1 MSGEMISFDVVIRAT
16 DQVTRSGYRVEHLLV
31 RRMRSGKQR
40 NDKSRTSDAIL
51 HVWILQHLRMFP
63 PFPKPEF
70 TPILECMNQRVF
82 ICFLSFSHA
91 FLVKAAEPVNFSRDV
106 LPILSENCLSCHG
119 PDDSNRKADLRLDLR
134 EAATHEN
141 KEGIAALVPGSPE
154 KSELFKRVISKDPDE
169 IMPTPKSH
177 KRPLNEK
184 QKAILAQWITEG
196 APWGK
201 HWAFEK
207 PQKAPLPEKC
217 DNPVDAF
224 VYARLRQEGLTPSP
238 EAEPHTLLRRLTLD
252 LHGLPPNES
261 EVDAFLSDRSTD
273 AWERAVERLLA
284 SPHFGERMAMWWLDV
299 ARYADTDGFQSDSTR
314 SNWPWRDWVT
324 DAFNTNQPF
333 DRFTIEQFAG
343 DLLPNPSVSQRLAT
357 CFHRNHMTNGEGG
370 RDPEESRVDYVIDR
384 VNTTGTA
391 FLGLTL
397 GCTQC
402 HNHKF
407 DPITQKDYYSLT
419 AFFNSIDETGAAGSG
434 AKPFL
439 ETKSTHAQTALNEA
453 AQTVQEYERA
463 ERNARHSA
471 EQKFAKDLPAILKS
485 TSSSFQEWSPL
496 PAVTLAS
503 TEGTIL
509 TQSRDF
515 IIHAAGPNPNQD
527 EYRIT
532 SKTDLKRITGI
543 KLEILPEVIEGKAVL
558 SRGKSG
564 EFIITDI
571 KVQVRQS
578 GKTEVRDILLKNAVA
593 DFSADKKPNG
603 GYGDIKDTLDDDP
616 RNGWSTKGAPQDAVH
631 TAVFELAEPL
641 VLDPDEE
648 LLVELRQR
656 STLGDANVA
665 QYRLSVS
672 DQLGATV
679 KGLKPGPLQRI
690 TENSVTTESDLSADL
705 RKQLFETY
713 LEDYPPYIKSRNSLE
728 KAKSQAAEFKTAT
741 GPLKVMV
748 LEDQKEPRDTFVL
761 IRGVWDKHG
770 DKVAPGVPMSIAPWP
785 EGAPANRL
793 GLAQWVVSKDNPLT
807 ARVVVNQLWQL
818 LFGNGLVRTPEDFG
832 LQGERPTHPELLDWL
847 AVEFMESGW
856 NIKHLL
862 TLIATSRVY
871 RESSSITPEALDRD
885 PANRLL
891 ARAPRYR
898 LPSWMLR
905 DSALRVSGLLNTSL
919 GGPPSRPYQPKGVW
933 EELFM
938 GRFKYE
944 PSLGSTQYRRTLY
957 AFWRRSIAPTFLF
970 DSAQRR
976 VCEVRTNR
984 TNTPLQALTLLND
997 ETFREASRV
1006 LALRTISSAADAE
1019 ARLTWLGKQILNRA
1033 PNREEMPS
1041 LQQTLNAA
1049 LLHYRNHPE
1058 DAQKVLD
1065 SGQHVQPNES
1075 QMSEVAAYSIVA
1087 SLLLNLDEAITHE

>member
-1 MSGEMISFDVVIRAT
+1 M
-16 DQVTRSGYRVEHLLV
+16 
-31 RRMRSGKQR
+31 
-40 NDKSRTSDAIL
+40 
-51 HVWILQHLRMFP
+51 
-63 PFPKPEF
+63 
-70 TPILECMNQRVF
+70 
-82 ICFLSFSHA
+82 
-91 FLVKAAEPVNFSRDV
+91 NFSRDV

-134 EAATHEN
+134 DAATKEN
-141 KEGIAALVPGSPE
+141 KDGVAALVPGSPE

-177 KRPLNEK
+177 KRPLTEK
-184 QKAILAQWITEG
+184 QRAILSQWITEG

-207 PQKAPLPEKC
+207 PQKAPLPEKHK
-217 DNPVDAF
+217 NPVDAF
-224 VYARLRQEGLTPSP
+224 VYARLKKEGLTPSP
-238 EAEPHTLLRRLTLD
+238 EAEPHTQLRRITLD
-252 LHGLPPNES
+252 LHGLPPS
-261 EVDAFLSDRSTD
+261 EAEMDAFLSDRAAD
-273 AWERAVERLLA
+273 AWDRAVERLLA
-284 SPHFGERMAMWWLDV
+284 SPHYGERMAMWWLDV

-324 DAFNTNQPF
+324 NAFNTNQPF

-384 VNTTGTA
+384 INTTGTA

-439 ETKSTHAQTALNEA
+439 ETKSPYAQTALNEA
-453 AQTVQEYERA
+453 ARTVQEYERA
-463 ERNARHSA
+463 ESNARRAA
-471 EQKFAKDLPAILKS
+471 EQKFARDLPGILKS
-485 TSSSFQEWSPL
+485 TNQSFREWRPL
-496 PAVTLAS
+496 PAINLTS
-503 TEGTIL
+503 SEGTIL
-509 TQSRDF
+509 TQSPDF
-515 IIHAAGPNPNQD
+515 IIHATGPNPNQD
-527 EYRIT
+527 EYRMT
-532 SKTDLKRITGI
+532 SKSDLTRITGL
-543 KLEILPEVIEGKAVL
+543 KLEVLPELIEGKARL

-578 GKTEVRDILLKNAVA
+578 GKTEVRDILVKNAVS
-593 DFSADKKPNG
+593 DFSTDKKSNG

-616 RNGWSTKGAPQDAVH
+616 RNGWSTKGAPQDAIH
-631 TAVFELAEPL
+631 SAVFELAEPL
-641 VLDPDEE
+641 LLEPDEE
-648 LLVELRQR
+648 LLIELRQR
-656 STLGDANVA
+656 STLGDANVS
-665 QYRLSVS
+665 QYRLYAS

-679 KGLKPGPLQRI
+679 KGLKAGPLQCI
-690 TENSVTTESDLSADL
+690 ADSAIISESELTADL
-705 RKQLFETY
+705 RKQLFESY
-713 LEDYPPYIKSRNSLE
+713 LEDYPPYVKLRTLLE
-728 KAKSQAAEFKTAT
+728 KAKAQAAEFKTAT

-770 DKVAPGVPMSIAPWP
+770 DKVFPNVPLSIAPLP
-785 EGAPANRL
+785 DGTPANRL

-807 ARVVVNQLWQL
+807 ARVIVNQLWQI
-818 LFGNGLVRTPEDFG
+818 LFGTGLVRTPEDFG

-856 NIKHLL
+856 NVKHLL
-862 TLIATSRVY
+862 KLIATSKVY
-871 RESSSITPEALDRD
+871 RESSAITPETLERD
-885 PANRLL
+885 PANQLL

-905 DSALRVSGLLNTSL
+905 DAALRVSGLLNTSI
-919 GGPPSRPYQPKGVW
+919 GGPPNRPYQPKGVW

-944 PSLGSTQYRRTLY
+944 PSLGSAQYRRTLY

-976 VCEVRTNR
+976 VCEVRSNR

-1006 LALRTISSAADAE
+1006 LALRAISSAPDAE
-1019 ARLTWLGKQILNRA
+1019 ARLSWLAKQILNRELR
-1033 PNREEMPS
+1033 PEEGPS
-1041 LQQTLNAA
+1041 LHKTLNTAM
-1049 LLHYRNHPE
+1049 LHYRNHRE
-1058 DAQKVLD
+1058 DARKVLD
-1065 SGQHVQPNES
+1065 SGQYVQPNES
-1075 QMSEVAAYSIVA
+1075 QMSDVAAYSIVA
-1087 SLLLNLDEAITHE
+1087 SMLLNLDEAISHE